1 MIKMNVKTGR
11 KEELV
16 DITARISAALAETG
30 VADGVCHIYCPHTTC
45 ALTINENADPDVRKD
60 LTAGYRDIVS
70 EELPYAHA
78 EGNSTAHIKSSLT
91 GVSISVFVE
100 NSALCLG
107 TWQGVYL
114 CEFDGPRSREVWVK
128 AVKG

>member
-1 MIKMNVKTGR
+1 MNVKTGR

-91 GVSISVFVE
+91 GVSLSVFVE

>member
-91 GVSISVFVE
+91 GVSLSVFVE